1 MKKPNIK
8 QAVVPQPDALL
19 AAAEQRESRTDRT
32 NFSYEIKARIFARDR
47 AICAFTG
54 INLWLLDDGACGYY
68 NFGSADHIIPATR
81 GGLSD
86 EENGIATH
94 VAWNYEKGNN
104 ADANIYLF
112 NGGFPTMNY
121 WVFNRVISPEIA
133 QRLVRFGQIHPS
145 DCHFNS
151 AIACVLSG
159 VQWLHL
165 GKDEGRKRDDAYHAG
180 ATLNHLVRWRRSV
193 VEDKVASLEERNLA
207 LEPLF
212 PDQALFLSVRE
223 MMTEKQIKKLMQD
236 ILPYHVANY
245 DVTGCFM
252 TAYNAW
258 LEGNDYPFDH
268 VMNMMEGP
276 FVSPILIEN
285 IVSNIQMLIDPFAP
299 WGDDEALKK
308 YDEEQESGEVN

>member
-1 MKKPNIK
+1 LFGGHYVALAFQAARARPQVEKRLFNINGIEKFKHGVELFSRLWRDRGKLMKKPNIK
-8 QAVVPQPDALL
+8 QAVVPQPEALL
-19 AAAEQRESRTDRT
+19 AAAEQRENRTDRT

-47 AICAFTG
+47 ATCAFTG

-81 GGLSD
+81 GGLSA
-86 EENGIATH
+86 EENGIATQ

-165 GKDEGRKRDDAYHAG
+165 GKNEGRRRDDAYHAG
-180 ATLNHLVRWRRSV
+180 ATLNHLVRWRKSV
-193 VEDKVASLEERNLA
+193 IEDKVASLEERNLV

-223 MMTEKQIKKLMQD
+223 MTTEKQIKKLMQ
-236 ILPYHVANY
+236 YR
-245 DVTGCFM
+245 C
-252 TAYNAW
+252 
-258 LEGNDYPFDH
+258 
-268 VMNMMEGP
+268 
-276 FVSPILIEN
+276 
-285 IVSNIQMLIDPFAP
+285 
-299 WGDDEALKK
+299 
-308 YDEEQESGEVN
+308 